1 MRIIT
6 ADARRGDKTGWDVH
20 VHGIGV
26 ATSRTLAGAEAAVKA
41 LLDVAGLDG
50 QVAIYIQPDL
60 GPLAER
66 VNEVRARTA
75 QVQQELIAAA
85 RDARELALQ
94 LRADG
99 LSVTDAAHVLGVS
112 RARVSQLTS

>member
-6 ADARRGDKTGWDVH
+6 ADARRSDAGWDLH
-20 VHGIGV
+20 VHGVGV
-26 ATSRTLAGAEAAVKA
+26 TRSRTLAGAEEAVQA
-41 LLDVAGLDG
+41 LVDVAGIEG
-50 QVAIYIQPDL
+50 QVAIYIHPDL
-60 GPLAER
+60 GPFAGR
-66 VNEVRARTA
+66 VDDVRTRTA
-75 QVQQELIAAA
+75 QVQQELVAAA

-99 LSVTDAAHVLGVS
+99 LSVTDTAHVLGVS

>member
-6 ADARRGDKTGWDVH
+6 ADARRGDAGWDVH

-26 ATSRTLAGAEAAVKA
+26 TTSRTLAGAEAAVQA
-41 LLDVAGLDG
+41 LLDVAGIGG

-60 GPLAER
+60 GPFTER
-66 VNEVRARTA
+66 VDEVRTRTA
-75 QVQQELIAAA
+75 QVQQELVAAA